1 MLKWLPYPMVRI
13 AAFFTGGVLLGIY
26 FPWITSIKLIIG
38 LLIFCLFGFFA
49 LKFYSKENRFPLAL
63 GFFGLSAVFLL
74 GWVRLF
80 LFNDS
85 RDENHFSKIKNEIH
99 AYEATAESVPEE
111 KEKSWRIE
119 IEITSVKTTRWQ
131 PATGKLLL
139 YVSKNNFKG
148 ANVHFGDKI
157 LV

>member
-1 MLKWLPYPMVRI
+1 
-13 AAFFTGGVLLGIY
+13 
-26 FPWITSIKLIIG
+26 
-38 LLIFCLFGFFA
+38 
-49 LKFYSKENRFPLAL
+49 
-63 GFFGLSAVFLL
+63 
-74 GWVRLF
+74 

-148 ANVHFGDKI
+148 GTFILEIRFLCGNPQELDRLLI
-157 LV
+157 LVNLILNDFSLKIYRIQQFVQSREVRIISPTRRRGLTYYSHQARAWAMNIH